1 MGNEGYSAIGAVV
14 GATYPQ
20 EIATLR
26 KIMPKTYFL
35 VPGYGAQG
43 ATAKDIKHCFNPDG
57 LGAIIN
63 ASRSI
68 LYAYNTPTGKKKTH
82 YGDME
87 ERSRGS
93 RNRHEQGTADI

>member
-1 MGNEGYSAIGAVV
+1 
-14 GATYPQ
+14 
-20 EIATLR
+20 
-26 KIMPKTYFL
+26 MPKTYFL

-68 LYAYNTPTGKKKTH
+68 LYAYSTPPWKEKYNMTTWRNAA
-82 YGDME
+82 E
-87 ERSRGS
+87 EAVIAMNKELRDVDDCS
-93 RNRHEQGTADI
+93 NADKNQTTLIYANWYLD